1 MRWNVKGVV
10 GKSGQDMTIVVNARS
25 KEEARELAAKRGMKV
40 VALRPS
46 APIVRV
52 HEDKHRAQ
60 RERAA
65 AALALTNQEVA
76 AAIAEEL
83 TELTEL
89 TEPIEAPSA
98 SAISLTIPS
107 SPLLD
112 DARSPKSRKQE
123 AKTEAEAAAY
133 GEILMAARW
142 LRVIAMFVGCFG
154 WLALGGG
161 LALLLAPVTKRWLS
175 QTYQAG
181 DMMPDTLLLAAGLT
195 LLIVANLVQAGE
207 KVLVA
212 VRDMARKHVSAS
224 A

>member
-46 APIVRV
+46 VPIVRV
-52 HEDKHRAQ
+52 HEDKQRQH

-76 AAIAEEL
+76 SAIADEL
-83 TELTEL
+83 IESA
-89 TEPIEAPSA
+89 TEPAEAPSPNEIA
-98 SAISLTIPS
+98 LSIPS

-112 DARSPKSRKQE
+112 DGRSSKAKKQDSKTQGGVE
-123 AKTEAEAAAY
+123 ASNY

-161 LALLLAPVTKRWLS
+161 LALLLAPVTKKWLS
-175 QTYQAG
+175 QAYQSG

-212 VRDMARKHVSAS
+212 VRDMARKQVA
-224 A
+224 AN